1 MHLGT
6 PEHLELPGLLDLTPA
21 QIDKLLRQTPLH
33 ERPME
38 LQGAVRGIT
47 GENLDHFFLTLNADV
62 NRTVGLWNAIAP
74 GSAPEPWQCVASD
87 AHGDLSH
94 DYETSQH
101 AAPPYIDEPR

>member
-38 LQGAVRGIT
+38 LQGAVRGFPHIDGKLVNRLHGIT

-62 NRTVGLWNAIAP
+62 NRTVGLRNAIAP

-87 AHGDLSH
+87 AHGD
-94 DYETSQH
+94 
-101 AAPPYIDEPR
+101 